1 MRKLTIALA
10 ATAGAALL
18 SVGAVYAQGGGAPQP
33 PGKADPSL
41 VTGGTYSID
50 GGHSQVLFTYEHFGL
65 TSNMGLA
72 SGATGSLT
80 LDPKSPNGAK
90 LSVDVPIASI
100 HTTIDALDKEFQEAA
115 WFNAAQF
122 PTAHF
127 ESTKVTANGTSAKID
142 GNLTIKGVTKPAT
155 INATFAA
162 TGTNPFSKKEN
173 VSFKGTASIN
183 RSDFGLG
190 TAVPLVSDK
199 VDLLITAGFEKQ

>member
-1 MRKLTIALA
+1 MRKFTIALA

-18 SVGAVYAQGGGAPQP
+18 SVGAVYAQGGPPPQP
-33 PGKADPSL
+33 PGKPDASL
-41 VTGGTYSID
+41 VTAGNYTID

-72 SGATGSLT
+72 SGASGSLS
-80 LDPKSPNGAK
+80 LDPAAPGNAK

-100 HTTIDALDKEFQEAA
+100 HTTIDALDKEFQDKGWFDAA
-115 WFNAAQF
+115 TY

-127 ESTKVTANGTSAKID
+127 ESTKVTANGTSATID
-142 GNLTIKGVTKPAT
+142 GNLTIKGITKPAT

-162 TGTNPFSKKEN
+162 AGTNPFSKKET
-173 VSFKGTASIN
+173 VAFKGTASIK

-190 TAVPLVSDK
+190 NAVPLVADK
-199 VDLLITAGFEKQ
+199 VDLLITVGFEKS